1 MLKNSNKINQDGGKD
16 DSKEQWENVRE
27 RLARREKGAG
37 IVINNIRSQAVFRD
51 RQDFVSYFI
60 KTFTFSLILSSL
72 MNEE

>member
-37 IVINNIRSQAVFRD
+37 IIINNIRSQAVFRD

-60 KTFTFSLILSSL
+60 KTFTFSWILSSL

>member
-37 IVINNIRSQAVFRD
+37 IIINNIRSQAVFRD